1 MWKKVVKYTKK
12 NGIVQIGQTVSAR
25 VGRNDVSG
33 NAAQLAYYM
42 LFSIFPM
49 LLIAATLL
57 AYLHIDKDS
66 VFNMI
71 KEFAPDQIMDFLEEN
86 LNNLLTQKNGGLLS
100 IGIIATLWSASNGM
114 NAVMKSLN
122 KAYGVTNKR
131 NYVVQRLLSMFFTL
145 AMLATVGATLLLLV
159 FGQQIGMFLIN
170 HLNFSEDFLSF
181 WNNLRWTV
189 TLIVIFVVFTFLYWV
204 APNRRSTLISVLPG
218 ALFSTIGWT
227 VASLGFA
234 YYVNNFGNYSAT
246 YGSIGVIIILMLWF
260 YLTGIILMI
269 GGELNATLAIRKKKK
284 ELGEIK
290 LKKRLKQQKAC
301 FSVLIFHE

>member
-204 APNRRSTLISVLPG
+204 APNRRSTLINVLPG

-284 ELGEIK
+284 ELGEIN
-290 LKKRLKQQKAC
+290 
-301 FSVLIFHE
+301 

>member
-1 MWKKVVKYTKK
+1 MWEKIIKSIKN
-12 NGIVQIGQTVSAR
+12 NGIVQVGQAVSAR

-86 LNNLLTQKNGGLLS
+86 LNTLLTQKNGGLLS

-114 NAVMKSLN
+114 NAVMKALN

-131 NYVVQRLLSMFFTL
+131 NYVVQRLLSMFFTMS
-145 AMLATVGATLLLLV
+145 MLATVGATLLLLV

-170 HLNFSEDFLSF
+170 HLHFSEDFLSF

-227 VASLGFA
+227 VASVGFA

-284 ELGEIK
+284 ELGEIN
-290 LKKRLKQQKAC
+290 
-301 FSVLIFHE
+301 

>member
-1 MWKKVVKYTKK
+1 MWKKVVKYAKK

-227 VASLGFA
+227 VASVGFA

-284 ELGEIK
+284 ELGEIN
-290 LKKRLKQQKAC
+290 
-301 FSVLIFHE
+301 

>member
-1 MWKKVVKYTKK
+1 MWKKVVKYIKH
-12 NGIVQIGQTVSAR
+12 NGIVQVGQAVSAR

-71 KEFAPDQIMDFLEEN
+71 KEFAPDQIMDFLEDN
-86 LNNLLTQKNGGLLS
+86 LNTLLTQKNGGLLS

-227 VASLGFA
+227 VASVGFA

-284 ELGEIK
+284 ELGEIN
-290 LKKRLKQQKAC
+290 
-301 FSVLIFHE
+301 

>member
-1 MWKKVVKYTKK
+1 MWKKVVKYVKQ
-12 NGIVQIGQTVSAR
+12 NGIVQVGQAVSAR

-204 APNRRSTLISVLPG
+204 ASNRRSTLISVLPG

-284 ELGEIK
+284 ELGEIN
-290 LKKRLKQQKAC
+290 
-301 FSVLIFHE
+301 

>member
-71 KEFAPDQIMDFLEEN
+71 KEFVPDQIMDFLEEN

-284 ELGEIK
+284 ELGEIN
-290 LKKRLKQQKAC
+290 
-301 FSVLIFHE
+301 

>member
-269 GGELNATLAIRKKKK
+269 GGELNATLAISKKKK
-284 ELGEIK
+284 ELGEIN
-290 LKKRLKQQKAC
+290 
-301 FSVLIFHE
+301 

>member
-1 MWKKVVKYTKK
+1 MWKKVVKYAKK

-25 VGRNDVSG
+25 VGQNDVSG

-227 VASLGFA
+227 VASVGFA

-284 ELGEIK
+284 ELGEIN
-290 LKKRLKQQKAC
+290 
-301 FSVLIFHE
+301 

>member
-1 MWKKVVKYTKK
+1 MWKKVIKYVKQ
-12 NGIVQIGQTVSAR
+12 NGIVQVGQAVSAR

-86 LNNLLTQKNGGLLS
+86 LNNLLTQKNGRLLS

-227 VASLGFA
+227 VASVGFA

-284 ELGEIK
+284 ELGEIN
-290 LKKRLKQQKAC
+290 
-301 FSVLIFHE
+301 

>member
-1 MWKKVVKYTKK
+1 MWKKVVKYIKH
-12 NGIVQIGQTVSAR
+12 NGIVQVGQAVSAR

-227 VASLGFA
+227 VASVGFA

-284 ELGEIK
+284 ELGEIN
-290 LKKRLKQQKAC
+290 
-301 FSVLIFHE
+301 

>member
-1 MWKKVVKYTKK
+1 MWKKVVKYIKH
-12 NGIVQIGQTVSAR
+12 NGIVQVGQTVSAR

-86 LNNLLTQKNGGLLS
+86 LNTLLTQKNGGLLS

-189 TLIVIFVVFTFLYWV
+189 TLVVIFVVFTFLYWV

-227 VASLGFA
+227 ITSVGFA

-284 ELGEIK
+284 ELGEIN
-290 LKKRLKQQKAC
+290 
-301 FSVLIFHE
+301 

>member
-1 MWKKVVKYTKK
+1 MTRTGGLISVEKVVKYVKQ
-12 NGIVQIGQTVSAR
+12 NGIVQVGQAVSAR

-49 LLIAATLL
+49 LLIARILL

-227 VASLGFA
+227 VASVGFA

-284 ELGEIK
+284 N
-290 LKKRLKQQKAC
+290 
-301 FSVLIFHE
+301 

>member
-1 MWKKVVKYTKK
+1 MWKKVVKYVKQ
-12 NGIVQIGQTVSAR
+12 NGIVQVGQAVSAR

-227 VASLGFA
+227 VASVGFA

-269 GGELNATLAIRKKKK
+269 GGELNATLAIWKKKK
-284 ELGEIK
+284 ELGEIN
-290 LKKRLKQQKAC
+290 
-301 FSVLIFHE
+301 

>member
-1 MWKKVVKYTKK
+1 MWKKALKYVKHSS
-12 NGIVQIGQTVSAR
+12 VFQVGQTVSGR
-25 VGRNDVSG
+25 IGRNDVSG

-49 LLIAATLL
+49 MLIAATLL
-57 AYLHIDKDS
+57 AYMHIDKDS
-66 VFNMI
+66 VFNML
-71 KEFAPDQIMDFLEEN
+71 KEFAPEQILDFLEEN
-86 LNNLLTQKNGGLLS
+86 LNTLLTQKNGGLLS

-131 NYVVQRLLSMFFTL
+131 NYVMQRLLSMLFTI
-145 AMLATVGATLLLLV
+145 AMLATVGVTLLLIV
-159 FGQQIGMFLIN
+159 FGQQIGLFLTN
-170 HLNFSEDFLSF
+170 HLNFSEDFLGF

-218 ALFSTIGWT
+218 AIFSTVGWT
-227 VASLGFA
+227 SASAGFA
-234 YYVNNFGNYSAT
+234 FYVNNFANYSAT

-260 YLTGIILMI
+260 YLTGIILMV

-284 ELGEIK
+284 QLGEIN
-290 LKKRLKQQKAC
+290 
-301 FSVLIFHE
+301 

>member
-1 MWKKVVKYTKK
+1 MWKKVVKYIKH
-12 NGIVQIGQTVSAR
+12 NGVVQVGQAVSAR

-71 KEFAPDQIMDFLEEN
+71 KEFAPDQIMDFLEDN
-86 LNNLLTQKNGGLLS
+86 LNTLLTQKNGGLLS

-227 VASLGFA
+227 VASVGFA

-284 ELGEIK
+284 ELGEIN
-290 LKKRLKQQKAC
+290 
-301 FSVLIFHE
+301 

>member
-1 MWKKVVKYTKK
+1 MTRTGGALSVWKKVVKYTKK
-12 NGIVQIGQTVSAR
+12 NGIVQIGQAVSAR

-260 YLTGIILMI
+260 YLTGIILMV

-284 ELGEIK
+284 ELGEIN
-290 LKKRLKQQKAC
+290 
-301 FSVLIFHE
+301 

>member
-1 MWKKVVKYTKK
+1 MTRKGAIYVWNKTVKLVKQSS
-12 NGIVQIGQTVSAR
+12 IFQVGQTVTGR
-25 VGRNDVSG
+25 VGQNDVSG

-49 LLIAATLL
+49 MLIAATLL
-57 AYLHIDKDS
+57 AYMHIDKDS
-66 VFNMI
+66 VFNML
-71 KEFAPDQIMDFLEEN
+71 KEFAPEQILDFLEEN

-114 NAVMKSLN
+114 NAVMKALN

-145 AMLATVGATLLLLV
+145 AMLATVGATLLLIV
-159 FGQQIGMFLIN
+159 FGQQIGLFLIN

-218 ALFSTIGWT
+218 AIFSTIGWT
-227 VASLGFA
+227 VASVGFA
-234 YYVNNFGNYSAT
+234 YYVNNFANYSAT

-260 YLTGIILMI
+260 YLTGIILMV

-284 ELGEIK
+284 QLGEIN
-290 LKKRLKQQKAC
+290 
-301 FSVLIFHE
+301 

>member
-1 MWKKVVKYTKK
+1 MWKKVVKYVKQ
-12 NGIVQIGQTVSAR
+12 NGIVQVGQAVSAR

-284 ELGEIK
+284 ELGEIN
-290 LKKRLKQQKAC
+290 
-301 FSVLIFHE
+301 

>member
-1 MWKKVVKYTKK
+1 M
-12 NGIVQIGQTVSAR
+12 VQVGQTVSAR

-86 LNNLLTQKNGGLLS
+86 LNTLLTQKNGGLLS

-189 TLIVIFVVFTFLYWV
+189 TLVVIFVVFTFLYWV

-227 VASLGFA
+227 IASVGFA

-284 ELGEIK
+284 ELGEIN
-290 LKKRLKQQKAC
+290 
-301 FSVLIFHE
+301 

>member
-1 MWKKVVKYTKK
+1 MWKKVVKYIKH
-12 NGIVQIGQTVSAR
+12 NGIVQVGQTVSAR

-86 LNNLLTQKNGGLLS
+86 LNTLLTQKNGGLLS

-189 TLIVIFVVFTFLYWV
+189 TLVVIFVVFTFLYWV

-227 VASLGFA
+227 IASVGFA

-284 ELGEIK
+284 ELGEIN
-290 LKKRLKQQKAC
+290 
-301 FSVLIFHE
+301 

>member
-1 MWKKVVKYTKK
+1 MWKKVVKYVKQ
-12 NGIVQIGQTVSAR
+12 NGSVQVGQAVSAR

-284 ELGEIK
+284 ELGEIN
-290 LKKRLKQQKAC
+290 
-301 FSVLIFHE
+301 

>member
-1 MWKKVVKYTKK
+1 MWKKVVKYVKQ
-12 NGIVQIGQTVSAR
+12 NGIVQVGQAVSAR

-131 NYVVQRLLSMFFTL
+131 NYVVQRLLSMFFTF

-284 ELGEIK
+284 ELGEIN
-290 LKKRLKQQKAC
+290 
-301 FSVLIFHE
+301 

>member
-1 MWKKVVKYTKK
+1 MWKKVVKYVKQ
-12 NGIVQIGQTVSAR
+12 NGIVQVGQAVSAR

-57 AYLHIDKDS
+57 PYLHIDKDS

-227 VASLGFA
+227 VASVGFA

-284 ELGEIK
+284 ELGEIN
-290 LKKRLKQQKAC
+290 
-301 FSVLIFHE
+301 

>member
-1 MWKKVVKYTKK
+1 MWKKVIKYVKQ
-12 NGIVQIGQTVSAR
+12 NGIVQVGQAVSAR

-122 KAYGVTNKR
+122 KAYGLTNKR

-227 VASLGFA
+227 VASVGFA

-284 ELGEIK
+284 ELGEIN
-290 LKKRLKQQKAC
+290 
-301 FSVLIFHE
+301 

>member
-1 MWKKVVKYTKK
+1 MTREGVLYVWKKTVKFVKQSSIFQVGKT
-12 NGIVQIGQTVSAR
+12 ISVR

-49 LLIAATLL
+49 MLIAATLL
-57 AYLHIDKDS
+57 AYMHIDKDS
-66 VFNMI
+66 VFNML
-71 KEFAPDQIMDFLEEN
+71 KEFAPEQILDFLEEN

-114 NAVMKSLN
+114 NAVMKALN

-145 AMLATVGATLLLLV
+145 MMLATVGATLLLIV
-159 FGQQIGMFLIN
+159 FGQQIGLFLIN

-204 APNRRSTLISVLPG
+204 APNRRSTLLSIFPG
-218 ALFSTIGWT
+218 AVFSTIGWT
-227 VASLGFA
+227 VASIGFA

-260 YLTGIILMI
+260 YLTGIILMV

-284 ELGEIK
+284 QLGEIN
-290 LKKRLKQQKAC
+290 
-301 FSVLIFHE
+301 

>member
-1 MWKKVVKYTKK
+1 MWKKVVKYVKQ
-12 NGIVQIGQTVSAR
+12 NGIVQVGQAVSAR

-145 AMLATVGATLLLLV
+145 AMFATVGATLLLLV

-284 ELGEIK
+284 ELGEIN
-290 LKKRLKQQKAC
+290 
-301 FSVLIFHE
+301 

>member
-12 NGIVQIGQTVSAR
+12 NGIFQIGQTVSAR

-284 ELGEIK
+284 ELGEIN
-290 LKKRLKQQKAC
+290 
-301 FSVLIFHE
+301 

>member
-1 MWKKVVKYTKK
+1 MWKKVIKYVKQ
-12 NGIVQIGQTVSAR
+12 NGIVQVGQAVSAR

-284 ELGEIK
+284 ELGEIN
-290 LKKRLKQQKAC
+290 
-301 FSVLIFHE
+301 

>member
-1 MWKKVVKYTKK
+1 MWGKIIKAIKN
-12 NGIVQIGQTVSAR
+12 NGIVQVGQAVSAR

-86 LNNLLTQKNGGLLS
+86 LNTLLTQKNGGLLS

-131 NYVVQRLLSMFFTL
+131 NYVVQRLLSMFFTMS
-145 AMLATVGATLLLLV
+145 MLATVGATLLLLV

-170 HLNFSEDFLSF
+170 HLHFSEDFLSF

-204 APNRRSTLISVLPG
+204 APNRRSTLINVLPG

-227 VASLGFA
+227 VASVGFA

-284 ELGEIK
+284 ELGEIN
-290 LKKRLKQQKAC
+290 
-301 FSVLIFHE
+301 

>member
-1 MWKKVVKYTKK
+1 MWKKVVKYVKQ
-12 NGIVQIGQTVSAR
+12 NGIVQVGQAVSAR

-204 APNRRSTLISVLPG
+204 APNRHSTLISVLPG

-284 ELGEIK
+284 ELGEIN
-290 LKKRLKQQKAC
+290 
-301 FSVLIFHE
+301 

>member
-145 AMLATVGATLLLLV
+145 AMFATVGATLLLLV

-284 ELGEIK
+284 ELGEIN
-290 LKKRLKQQKAC
+290 
-301 FSVLIFHE
+301 

>member
-1 MWKKVVKYTKK
+1 MWKKVVKYIKH
-12 NGIVQIGQTVSAR
+12 NGIVQVGQTVSAR

-86 LNNLLTQKNGGLLS
+86 LNTLLTQKNGGLLS

-189 TLIVIFVVFTFLYWV
+189 TLVVIFVVFTFLYWV

-227 VASLGFA
+227 VASVGFA

-284 ELGEIK
+284 ELGEIN
-290 LKKRLKQQKAC
+290 
-301 FSVLIFHE
+301 

>member
-1 MWKKVVKYTKK
+1 MWKKVVKYVKQ
-12 NGIVQIGQTVSAR
+12 NGIVQVGQAVSAR

-145 AMLATVGATLLLLV
+145 VMLATVGATLLLLV

-284 ELGEIK
+284 ELGEIN
-290 LKKRLKQQKAC
+290 
-301 FSVLIFHE
+301 

>member
-1 MWKKVVKYTKK
+1 MTRTGGALSVWKKVVKYTKK
-12 NGIVQIGQTVSAR
+12 NGIVQIGQAVSAR

-284 ELGEIK
+284 ELGEIN
-290 LKKRLKQQKAC
+290 
-301 FSVLIFHE
+301 

>member
-1 MWKKVVKYTKK
+1 MWKKVVNYIKH
-12 NGIVQIGQTVSAR
+12 NGIVQVGQTVSAR

-71 KEFAPDQIMDFLEEN
+71 KEFAPDQIMSFLEEN
-86 LNNLLTQKNGGLLS
+86 LNTLLTQKNGGLLS

-189 TLIVIFVVFTFLYWV
+189 TLVVIFVVFTFLYWV

-227 VASLGFA
+227 VASVGFA

-284 ELGEIK
+284 ELGEIN
-290 LKKRLKQQKAC
+290 
-301 FSVLIFHE
+301 

>member
-1 MWKKVVKYTKK
+1 MWKKVVKYVKQ
-12 NGIVQIGQTVSAR
+12 NGIVQVGQAVSAR

-269 GGELNATLAIRKKKK
+269 CGELNATLAIRKKKK
-284 ELGEIK
+284 ELGEIN
-290 LKKRLKQQKAC
+290 
-301 FSVLIFHE
+301 

>member
-1 MWKKVVKYTKK
+1 MKYIKH
-12 NGIVQIGQTVSAR
+12 NGIVQVGQTVSAR

-86 LNNLLTQKNGGLLS
+86 LNTLLTQKNGGLLS

-189 TLIVIFVVFTFLYWV
+189 TLVVIFVVFTFLYWV

-284 ELGEIK
+284 ELGEIN
-290 LKKRLKQQKAC
+290 
-301 FSVLIFHE
+301 